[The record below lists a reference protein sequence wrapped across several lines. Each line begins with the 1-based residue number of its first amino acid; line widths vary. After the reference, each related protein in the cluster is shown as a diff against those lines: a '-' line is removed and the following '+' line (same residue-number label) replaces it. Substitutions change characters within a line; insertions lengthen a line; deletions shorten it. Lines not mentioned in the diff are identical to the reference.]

1 MGKPVQISVACPVCA
16 GSFSPTR
23 SGHLYCSETCRK
35 RHHKQKKAK
44 ETRAKK
50 ARRIA
55 AKFKK
60 LSTTPFGKYLVR
72 ELKRAGSVEVLGGHS
87 KTSLGALVKLRTR
100 CNAVSGYDEGKP
112 RGTYEL
118 SHIYAAQGKHGLGR
132 LHPKNLVIAPRTFN
146 RRLGAAGDD
155 DWLDLYVDYPL
166 LENKWKL
173 NPDMT
178 AEQVLTFARR
188 YMKEPFDAWLSSFA
202 LSASQHQTL
211 IKKLIE
217 QGYKRADL
225 VGLDLDELK
234 EVASEAEIPVFTPNT
249 ESCAEIEVLCE
260 ELQRLKPRS
269 MVLATALVL
278 KELRWIRNEDEVL
291 FHLKEKDIEQAT
303 LFVCEQGWRELH
315 RMPFTQVWQGI
326 PFEHFFTDKPLVSLF

>member
-1 MGKPVQISVACPVCA
+1 MGKSEQARMACKVCGGPFFPV
-16 GSFSPTR
+16 R
-23 SGHLYCSETCRK
+23 KGHLNCSATCRN
-35 RHHKQKKAK
+35 RHYKLKKAK
-44 ETRAKK
+44 ESQAKK

-55 AKFKK
+55 TKFKK
-60 LSTTPFGKYLVR
+60 LSATPFGKYFVR
-72 ELKRAGSVEVLGGHS
+72 ELRRAGSVEILWGHD
-87 KTSLGALVKLRTR
+87 KTSLAGLVRLRRR

-118 SHIYAAQGKHGLGR
+118 SHIYASQGEHGLGR

-146 RRLGAAGDD
+146 RRLGAAADD
-155 DWLDLYVDYPL
+155 NWLDLYVDYPL
-166 LENKWKL
+166 LEDDWKL
-173 NPDMT
+173 TPDMT
-178 AEQVLTFARR
+178 AEQVLTLARR
-188 YMKEPFDAWLSSFA
+188 YLKEPFDAWLSSFA
-202 LSASQHQTL
+202 LSASQYQTF

-234 EVASEAEIPVFTPNT
+234 EVASEAEIPVFTADA

-269 MVLATALVL
+269 KVLATALVL

-291 FHLKEKDIEQAT
+291 FRLKEKDIEKAI

-315 RMPFTQVWQGI
+315 RMPFAQVWQGI
-326 PFEHFFTDKPLVSLF
+326 PLEDFFTDKPLLSLF